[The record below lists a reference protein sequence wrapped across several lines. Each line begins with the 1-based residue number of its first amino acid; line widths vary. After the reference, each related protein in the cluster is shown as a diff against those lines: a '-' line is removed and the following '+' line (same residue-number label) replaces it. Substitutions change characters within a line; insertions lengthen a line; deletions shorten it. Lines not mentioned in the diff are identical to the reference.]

1 MTRRFFFYLLL
12 AAVVLMAP
20 GCSKKVQPVVEIN
33 SPEPQV
39 VNNTGDSVAVI
50 NMTPYYQ
57 ADWSSIKCGG
67 NARIAAAGKS
77 LKSSMHMRMHRG
89 KAIYISLRPVMGIE
103 AAKLVISD
111 DSILLVDKLHKRYMH
126 EKASLLTNGVPVTVQ
141 NLQDIFLGR
150 AFELGKGSLTA
161 TIKDDF
167 AVEKDA
173 SGKVMLKPKAQYRGF
188 DYCFVYDKSNNIVS
202 LDVHPSKGNGAYS
215 VKYDDVRG
223 TVAGKVAGSVKVS
236 TSMGGKPMSLELD
249 YKDMTWNEAFTIDSS
264 VSSKYKRVEGNN
276 IMNLLGN

>member
-57 ADWSSIKCGG
+57 ADWSSLKCGG

-141 NLQDIFLGR
+141 NLQDM
-150 AFELGKGSLTA
+150 
-161 TIKDDF
+161 
-167 AVEKDA
+167 KDA

>member
-1 MTRRFFFYLLL
+1 
-12 AAVVLMAP
+12 
-20 GCSKKVQPVVEIN
+20 
-33 SPEPQV
+33 
-39 VNNTGDSVAVI
+39 
-50 NMTPYYQ
+50 
-57 ADWSSIKCGG
+57 
-67 NARIAAAGKS
+67 
-77 LKSSMHMRMHRG
+77 
-89 KAIYISLRPVMGIE
+89 
-103 AAKLVISD
+103 
-111 DSILLVDKLHKRYMH
+111 
-126 EKASLLTNGVPVTVQ
+126 
-141 NLQDIFLGR
+141 
-150 AFELGKGSLTA
+150 
-161 TIKDDF
+161 
-167 AVEKDA
+167 
-173 SGKVMLKPKAQYRGF
+173 MLKPKAQYRGF